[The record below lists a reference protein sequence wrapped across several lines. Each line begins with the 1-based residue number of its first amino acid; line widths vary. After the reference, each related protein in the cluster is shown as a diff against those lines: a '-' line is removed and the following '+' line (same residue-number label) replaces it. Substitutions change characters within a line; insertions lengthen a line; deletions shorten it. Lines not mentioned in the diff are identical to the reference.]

1 MMANFIYGL
10 ITGAGASVLVFIYL
24 NAITAD
30 KVDRAED
37 RIRDGAGKAR
47 GLVARIK
54 AFFGK

>member
-1 MMANFIYGL
+1 MANFIYGL